1 MKMKKVLGSVVLAG
15 VLGFS
20 AVSAF
25 ASTPA
30 PDVEINGVSV
40 YSPISYKERKG
51 KTMVDVDAFFD
62 VMKTDYQYNHKK
74 RTITYKDETI
84 PVKKKSGGLVA
95 DFEDLANLIDAK
107 STKTKKDGTKYALV
121 LPEDTTKITESVPAM
136 GEHWMNPKKDILIY
150 GENETHLDDK
160 GQPVPVFKT
169 IYGVHEGEL
178 VFIEQMIAQSYME
191 GEKARSWLNLEGMK
205 GLPSPAIVQTDIEFQ
220 PHGHEGYL
228 VPHYDFHHY
237 FISDEEQQAI
247 GGMEGH

>member
-30 PDVEINGVSV
+30 PKVEINGVSV
-40 YSPISYKERKG
+40 YSPISYKEKKG
-51 KTMVDVDAFFD
+51 KTMVDVDAFFH
-62 VMKTDYQYNHKK
+62 VMEADYQYNDKK

-95 DFEDLANLIDAK
+95 DFEELANLIDAK
-107 STKTKKDGTKYALV
+107 STKTKDDGTKYALV
-121 LPEDTTKITESVPAM
+121 LPEGTNKITESVPKM
-136 GEHWMNPKKDILIY
+136 GEHWTNLETDILLY
-150 GENETHLDDK
+150 GPDETHRYENGD
-160 GQPVPVFKT
+160 PVPVFKT
-169 IYGVHEGEL
+169 IYGVHDGEL

-191 GEKARSWLNLEGMK
+191 GEKARSWLNIEGMK
-205 GLPSPAIVQTDIEFQ
+205 GLPSPSIVQTDIEFQ

-247 GGMEGH
+247 GGMEAH